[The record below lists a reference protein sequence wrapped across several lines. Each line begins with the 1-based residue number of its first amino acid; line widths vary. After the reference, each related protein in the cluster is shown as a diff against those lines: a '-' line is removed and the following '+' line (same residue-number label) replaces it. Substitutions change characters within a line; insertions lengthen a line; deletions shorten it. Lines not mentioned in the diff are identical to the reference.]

1 MPSRLG
7 ARRGPPANAVWIAG
21 MLIAGLAGL
30 AAGAEAQGDVRGRVL
45 DAATRAPIA
54 GAQVS
59 ATGTARNVL
68 SDSLGRF
75 TLLGLAAGERMVV
88 VRMLGYATDSVQL
101 TVADDEV
108 LVRDFLLRRAA
119 SAAPSIAADAPSGGR
134 PLLRLRVTD
143 PGAQAVPYAN
153 VGVNGI
159 RRIADDSGRLAI
171 EIAPPQRIV
180 VDVRRIGFRPRQV
193 EVEVSGDSTL
203 AIELEPSIQQ
213 LAGATITAAQPRKS
227 LELSG
232 FYRRVQDREKGIN
245 AGHFI
250 TEEDIERRR
259 PHRITQMLEAIPT
272 VRILRRKPPPR
283 DGMGTSCLSEHD
295 PQCWVPAGRNDCPMT
310 VYFDGRRLN
319 TLRVLDPTHIPYAYG
334 LDQVAQTNHVAG
346 IEVYSTANRAPP
358 EYQMLN
364 GTCGVILIW
373 TQ

>member
-1 MPSRLG
+1 
-7 ARRGPPANAVWIAG
+7 

-59 ATGTARNVL
+59 ATDAARNVV

-88 VRMLGYATDSVQL
+88 VRMVGYATDSVQL

-108 LVRDFLLRRAA
+108 LVRDFLLRRTTSA
-119 SAAPSIAADAPSGGR
+119 SPSIAAAAPSGGR
-134 PLLRLRVTD
+134 PLLRLRVTG
-143 PGAQAVPYAN
+143 PGAQAVAYAN

-171 EIAPPQRIV
+171 EIAPPQRMV
-180 VDVRRIGFRPRQV
+180 LDVRRIGFRPRQV
-193 EVEVSGDSTL
+193 EVEASGDSTL

-213 LAGATITAAQPRKS
+213 LAGTTVTAAQPRKS

-232 FYRRVQDREKGIN
+232 FYRRIQDREKGIN
-245 AGHFI
+245 IGHFI

-259 PHRITQMLEAIPT
+259 PHRITQMLEAIPG
-272 VRILRRKPPPR
+272 VRVLRRQSNNI
-283 DGMGTSCLSEHD
+283 GEQTSCLSQHD
-295 PQCWVPAGRNDCPMT
+295 ANCWVPAGRLDCPMT
-310 VYFDGRRLN
+310 VYVDGRRVNRLN
-319 TLRVLDPTHIPYAYG
+319 VRGAANSYAHG
-334 LDQVAQTNHVAG
+334 IDHLAQTNHVAG

-358 EYQMLN
+358 EYQMLS

-373 TQ
+373 TK

>member
-7 ARRGPPANAVWIAG
+7 TRRGPPANAVWIAG
-21 MLIAGLAGL
+21 MLIAGLAGS

-45 DAATRAPIA
+45 DAASRAPIA

-213 LAGATITAAQPRKS
+213 LAGATITAAQPRKA

-232 FYRRVQDREKGIN
+232 VYRRTQDREKGIN
-245 AGHFI
+245 IGHFI
-250 TEEDIERRR
+250 TEEDIERRK
-259 PHRITQMLEAIPT
+259 PHRITQMLEAIPG
-272 VRILRRKPPPR
+272 VRILRRPSTNT
-283 DGMGTSCLSEHD
+283 GEGSSCLSEHD
-295 PQCWVPAGRNDCPMT
+295 PYCWVPAGRNDCPMT
-310 VYFDGRRLN
+310 VYVDGRRMN
-319 TLRVLDPTHIPYAYG
+319 PLRHLGREKPYAHGVDY
-334 LDQVAQTNHVAG
+334 LAQTNHVAG

-373 TQ
+373 TK